1 MSKLPLRPRSA
12 TLQTL
17 AFARDPVR
25 TLHTYARRYGDPF
38 TLRLFTS
45 QIVLTGRPEGIQE
58 IFTAPPQSLTSNS
71 VPFLAP
77 LTGARWVLMLYGT
90 PHRRECALLMPP
102 FHGARMQA
110 YGALIQQ
117 PMTLCSHAL
126 PAGIAVGAA
135 IALTYL
141 NPIIYLPIPIHAVFD
156 PNTSLIAPTRPSNI
170 SPLVVGLVAASAPP
184 SWPMR

>member
-1 MSKLPLRPRSA
+1 MSNLPLRPRSV

-17 AFARDPVR
+17 AFARDPVG

-38 TLRLFTS
+38 TLKLLTS
-45 QIVLTGRPEGIQE
+45 PIVLTGRPEGIQE
-58 IFTAPPQSLTSNS
+58 SFTAPPQSFTSNS

-77 LTGARWVLMLYGT
+77 LTGARSVLMLDGT
-90 PHRRECALLMPP
+90 PHRREGALLMPP

-126 PAGIAVGAA
+126 PVGIAVGAA

-141 NPIIYLPIPIHAVFD
+141 NPIIYLSIPIHAVFD
-156 PNTSLIAPTRPSNI
+156 PNASLIAPTHPSNI
-170 SPLVVGLVAASAPP
+170 SPLVVVLVAASAAP
-184 SWPMR
+184 SRSMR